1 MGDVSDIEVLL
12 KAAKRHAALV
22 SWGKAGLIAGL
33 SAIGAFF
40 GAGWTAR
47 GYLEQLATK
56 DSMASLM
63 AGQKTV
69 TDSLETHVSRLDER
83 AALCEEHDR
92 SQDKTADRLHSDLQ
106 EVQNRP
112 YSRR

>member
-1 MGDVSDIEVLL
+1 MSDIEVLL

-22 SWGKAGLIAGL
+22 SWGKAGLIAAL

-56 DSMASLM
+56 EQMTALSN
-63 AGQKTV
+63 GQKAQIEDVEGKATAL
-69 TDSLETHVSRLDER
+69 DKRMSLV
-83 AALCEEHDR
+83 EEHDK
-92 SQDKTADRLHSDLQ
+92 SQDKTADGLRSDLK
-106 EVQNRP
+106 EVQSRP